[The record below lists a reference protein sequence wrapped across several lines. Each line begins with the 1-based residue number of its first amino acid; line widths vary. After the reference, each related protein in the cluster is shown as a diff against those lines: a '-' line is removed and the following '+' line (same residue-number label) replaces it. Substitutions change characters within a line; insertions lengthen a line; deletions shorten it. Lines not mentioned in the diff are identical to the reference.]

1 MKMVFVESIRF
12 CPSSFNVIRSIFVIV
27 ENIEV
32 TFASNEIEGYENIS
46 YSSHLI
52 SLSNYNW

>member
-32 TFASNEIEGYENIS
+32 TFASNEIEG
-46 YSSHLI
+46 SHLI